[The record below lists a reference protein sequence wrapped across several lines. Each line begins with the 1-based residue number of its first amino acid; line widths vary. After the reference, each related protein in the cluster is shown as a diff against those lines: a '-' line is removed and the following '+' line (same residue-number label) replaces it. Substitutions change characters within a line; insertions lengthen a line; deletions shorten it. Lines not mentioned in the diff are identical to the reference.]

1 MQKITLKIAADGR
14 IEAET
19 HGIKGK
25 NCLNYIR
32 VIEQLTGARV
42 VDSDFTAEF
51 RETPE
56 VLTVDLAEEVQA

>member
-1 MQKITLKIAADGR
+1 MEKITLKISPAGS
-14 IEAET
+14 IQAET

-42 VDSDFTAEF
+42 IDSDFTPEY
-51 RETPE
+51 RETPQVLTEAEHEE
-56 VLTVDLAEEVQA
+56 VLV